1 VAVLGGLFVL
11 LGGVLIFGLGAG
23 AAGGTLSEAWVSDTP
38 RDNEVNHHAVG
49 VGPDGEVIVAPVA
62 EVPHSD
68 ATITNTSCALVR
80 LDPEDG
86 SVLWRAGM
94 PAADCFTHA
103 LTEPAIEDIDD
114 DGGLEVVVSTTENAL
129 VVHDAATGT
138 EEWRVPLAT
147 YGYGRPTVAKVT
159 TAHGQA
165 VVTSDIN
172 GHVVLTRGD
181 GTEVWR
187 SSLQGTGWDGP
198 AVWEAPVVDDI
209 DGDGQSEILVGTN
222 RGPALLSADGS
233 LEWHRNGS
241 AVYTTV
247 ADTDGDPTLD
257 VITAGTAT
265 VRAYDGSSGRQK
277 WTRSVSGPR
286 LRTAADADE
295 DGRAE
300 VYVGRVG
307 GDILALDGRTGETE
321 WVTSL
326 SRSEDAVVVP
336 PVLGDVTGDGRPE
349 VIGVTNT
356 GTVVI
361 LDADSGDQVGR
372 YERSVPVRTFATPA
386 DIDDDGRAEILVRYG
401 DGRVVALDMSATH
414 R

>member
-1 VAVLGGLFVL
+1 MRPRTVVVLGGLFIL
-11 LGGVLIFGLGAG
+11 LGGVLLFGLGIG
-23 AAGGTLSEAWVSDTP
+23 TSGGSLDETWVSDTP

-62 EVPHSD
+62 EVPYSD
-68 ATITNTSCALVR
+68 ATNTNTSCALVR
-80 LDPEDG
+80 LAPEDG
-86 SVLWRAGM
+86 SVLWRTGI

-114 DGGLEVVVSTTENAL
+114 DDALEVVVSTTENAL
-129 VVHDAATGT
+129 VVYDAATGA

-147 YGYGRPTVAKVT
+147 YGYGRPTVANV
-159 TAHGQA
+159 AAIQAPA
-165 VVTSDIN
+165 VVTSDID
-172 GHVVLTRGD
+172 GQVVMARGD

-187 SSLQGTGWDGP
+187 SSLRGTGWESP
-198 AVWEAPVVDDI
+198 AVWEAPIVDDI
-209 DGDGQSEILVGTN
+209 DGDSQSEILVGTN
-222 RGPALLSADGS
+222 RGPVLLSADGS

-241 AVYTTV
+241 AIYTTV
-247 ADTDGDPTLD
+247 ADTDGDPILD

-265 VRAYDGSSGRQK
+265 VRAYDGASGTQT
-277 WTRSVSGPR
+277 WTRSVSAPR

-295 DGRAE
+295 DGRVE

-307 GDILALDGRTGETE
+307 GDVLALDARTGETE
-321 WVTSL
+321 WVTPI
-326 SRSEDAVVVP
+326 SRNEDAVVLP
-336 PVLGDVTGDGRPE
+336 PVIGDVTGDGRPE

-372 YERSVPVRTFATPA
+372 YERSVPIWTFATPA
-386 DIDDDGRAEILVRYG
+386 DIDDDGQDEILVRYG
-401 DGRVVALDMSATH
+401 DGRVVALDM
-414 R
+414 